1 MQLGFGNPRVL
12 LASGVV
18 GRERRFWFLDDL
30 RRNWEQEGVMFTPQ
44 GKGWTGWSTPTA
56 ANQRSGGGAPAASA
70 PLGKGKGRIAELQ
83 QEVLLNHYLFL
94 QSFIFCVNLI

>member
-70 PLGKGKGRIAELQ
+70 PLGKGKEGSPSSSRR
-83 QEVLLNHYLFL
+83 
-94 QSFIFCVNLI
+94 FCSIITFFSSHSSSV